1 MTGQGRVVYYRLA
14 KGFPEPLREQCLR
27 QLVAITRAINND
39 DEDESR

>member
-14 KGFPEPLREQCLR
+14 KGFPEPLREHSLR
-27 QLVAITRAINND
+27 QLAITRAVNND